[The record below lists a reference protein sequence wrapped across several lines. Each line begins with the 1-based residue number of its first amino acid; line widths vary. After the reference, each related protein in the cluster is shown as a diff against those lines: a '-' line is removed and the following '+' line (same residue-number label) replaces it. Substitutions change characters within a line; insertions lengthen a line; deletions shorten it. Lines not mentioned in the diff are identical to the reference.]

1 MNPDPKWFCVF
12 ADRCKVKSNE
22 ECLKCLDAWL
32 VLVEERYP
40 GLGEY
45 RGLFQKDL
53 HSFND

>member
-1 MNPDPKWFCVF
+1 MNPDPKWFCIF
-12 ADRCKVKSNE
+12 SDRCKVKSNE
-22 ECLKCLDAWL
+22 ECILCLDAWL

-40 GLGEY
+40 GLGAY